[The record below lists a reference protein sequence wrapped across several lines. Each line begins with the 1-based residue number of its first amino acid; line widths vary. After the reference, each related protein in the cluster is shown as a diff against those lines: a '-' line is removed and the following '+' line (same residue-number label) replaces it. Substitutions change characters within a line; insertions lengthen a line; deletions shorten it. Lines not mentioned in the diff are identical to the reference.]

1 MNPFKQGIDHLNKT
15 AQIMGIKDKE
25 LEVLK
30 EPQKITQV
38 SIPVKMDNGDIK
50 VFAGYRV
57 QHNNARG
64 PYKGGIRY
72 APGVDLDEV
81 KALAFWM
88 AIKCAVVDI
97 PLGGGK
103 GGIQVT
109 PSELSQAELERLTRG
124 FARGIAPVIGPD
136 KDIPAPDV
144 YTNSQTMAWIM
155 DEYSRIEGKNVPGV
169 ITGKPLEIG
178 GSLGRDIATAQG
190 GFYVFESLLKNKLDI
205 KKDKVNGVAREDGL
219 GQDIKIAIQGFGNAG
234 MNFAEIAKVA
244 GYKIVAVSDS
254 RGGIYAPDGLNI
266 DEVVEYKNK
275 NKTVIDFP
283 DAQNITNEE
292 ILELDV
298 NVLVPSALE
307 GVITEVNADNIK
319 AKIIVELANGPTTN
333 EADAK
338 LHAKNIIVIPDV
350 LANAGGVIVSYF
362 EWVQNLANYYWERDA
377 VLDKLEK
384 QIVPA
389 FEAVWENSQKHNVD
403 LRTGAYGIAIKRIIE
418 AIKLRGI

>member
-1 MNPFKQGIDHLNKT
+1 MTIEHSSLSMNPFKQGIDHLNKT
-15 AQIMGIKDKE
+15 AQVMGITDKE
-25 LEVLK
+25 LEVLR

-38 SIPVKMDNGDIK
+38 SIPVKMDNGELKI
-50 VFAGYRV
+50 FSGYRV

-72 APGVDLDEV
+72 APGVDLNEV

-103 GGIQVT
+103 GGIQVE
-109 PSELSQAELERLTRG
+109 PSELSEAELERLTRG

-144 YTNSQTMAWIM
+144 YTNAQTMAWIM
-155 DEYSRIEGKNVPGV
+155 DEYSRLQGKNVPGV

-190 GFYVFESLLKNKLDI
+190 GFYCFKALLKDKLDI
-205 KKDKVNGVAREDGL
+205 QKE
-219 GQDIKIAIQGFGNAG
+219 DIKIAIQGFGNAG
-234 MNFAEIAKVA
+234 LNFALIAKEA

-266 DEVVEYKNK
+266 DEVVEYKK
-275 NKTVIDFP
+275 RNKTVVDFP
-283 DAQNITNEE
+283 DAQNVTNEE

-307 GVITEVNADNIK
+307 GVITEANADNVK
-319 AKIIVELANGPTTN
+319 AKIVIELANGPTTN

-338 LHAKNIIVIPDV
+338 LHSKDIIVIPDV

-362 EWVQNLANYYWERDA
+362 EWVQNLANYYWDKDTVLER
-377 VLDKLEK
+377 LEK

-389 FEAVWENSQKHNVD
+389 FEAVWKIAKENNAD
-403 LRTGAYGIAIKRIIE
+403 LRTGAYGIAIKRIVK

>member
-15 AQIMGIKDKE
+15 AQIMGIDDKE
-25 LEVLK
+25 LEILK

-38 SIPVKMDNGDIK
+38 SIPVKMDNGELK

-72 APGVDLDEV
+72 APGVDLNEV

-124 FARGIAPVIGPD
+124 FARAIAPVIGPG

-144 YTNSQTMAWIM
+144 YTNAQTMAWIM
-155 DEYSRIEGKNVPGV
+155 DEFSRIEGKNVPGV

-190 GFYVFESLLKNKLDI
+190 GFYVFESLLKEKTDI
-205 KKDKVNGVAREDGL
+205 M
-219 GQDIKIAIQGFGNAG
+219 QDNVKIAIQGFGNAG
-234 MNFAEIAKVA
+234 MNFALIAKKA

-254 RGGIYAPDGLNI
+254 RGGIYSPDGLDI
-266 DEVVEYKNK
+266 DKIIEHKNN
-275 NKTVIDFP
+275 NKTVANFP
-283 DAQNITNEE
+283 NSQNITNEE

-307 GVITEVNADNIK
+307 GVITEANADNIK

-362 EWVQNLANYYWERDA
+362 EWVQNLANYYWDRDT
-377 VLDKLEK
+377 VLTRLEK

-389 FEAVWENSQKHNVD
+389 FEAVWDTAQKHNVD
-403 LRTGAYGIAIKRIIE
+403 LRTGAYGIAIKRIIKT
-418 AIKLRGI
+418 IKLRGV

>member
-1 MNPFKQGIDHLNKT
+1 MNPFQQGIEQLNKT
-15 AQIMGIKDKE
+15 AKIMGINDPE

-30 EPQKITQV
+30 SPQKITQV
-38 SIPVKMDNGDIK
+38 SIPVKMDNGDLK
-50 VFAGYRV
+50 TFNGYRV

-72 APGVDLDEV
+72 APGVDLNEV

-103 GGIQVT
+103 GGIEVT
-109 PSELSQAELERLTRG
+109 PQDLSDAELERLTRG
-124 FARGIAPVIGPD
+124 FARGIAPVIGPG

-144 YTNSQTMAWIM
+144 YTNAQTMAWIM
-155 DEYSRIEGKNVPGV
+155 DEFSRIKGKNTPGV

-190 GFYVFESLLKNKLDI
+190 GFYVFESLLKNKTEI
-205 KKDKVNGVAREDGL
+205 KKEDV
-219 GQDIKIAIQGFGNAG
+219 KIAIQGFGNAG
-234 MNFAEIAKVA
+234 MNFALIAKEE

-254 RGGIYAPDGLNI
+254 RGGIYSPDGLDI
-266 DEVVEYKNK
+266 DQVVSYKEK
-275 NKTVIDFP
+275 NKTVTDFP
-283 DAQNITNEE
+283 DAKNVTNQE

-298 NVLVPSALE
+298 NVLAPSALE
-307 GVITEVNADNIK
+307 GVITENNADNIK

-333 EADAK
+333 IADEKLFAK
-338 LHAKNIIVIPDV
+338 DIIVIPDV

-362 EWVQNLANYYWERDA
+362 EWVQNLANYYWDRDT
-377 VLDKLEK
+377 VLKKLDQ

-389 FEAVWENSQKHNVD
+389 FEEVWNTSKEYNVD
-403 LRTGAYGIAIKRIIE
+403 LRTGAYGIATKRIIT